1 MLELDIIQQ
10 NLSIDMILETLDGIP
25 DHNLPHD
32 FYFKWYEP
40 GDEKLWLDI
49 HALSEKFI
57 ATINLKLYHEQ
68 FNRSAEIIRQR
79 QVFIMNAHHEAIGT
93 STAWFKDDYYGQ
105 PFGQVHWVAIIPE
118 FQGKGLAKPLMSMTL
133 KRMVEL
139 GHSRAFLSTSTG
151 RVAAIYLYL
160 KLGFKPFIHQDTDS
174 LIWEQ
179 LEKALKISVFH

>member
-1 MLELDIIQQ
+1 MDILKQ
-10 NLSIDMILETLDGIP
+10 NRSIDMVLETLDKIP
-25 DHNLPHD
+25 DYDLPEN

-40 GDEKLWLDI
+40 GDAKLWLDI

-57 ATINLKLYHEQ
+57 TTIDLNLYQNQ
-68 FNRSAEIIRQR
+68 FDRSAQIIGQR
-79 QVFIMNAHHEAIGT
+79 QVFIMDANHQAIGT

-133 KRMVEL
+133 KRMAEL

-151 RVAAIYLYL
+151 RIAAIHLYL
-160 KLGFKPFIHQDTDS
+160 KFGFKPFIHQDADQ

-179 LEKALKISVFH
+179 LEKALGTPVFHR